1 MKVSSVNPEREGV
14 KGKPFPLSMPMC
26 ADDRLIAS
34 RNRWSERS
42 RETGEESSSWN
53 VMSKEKWH

>member
-14 KGKPFPLSMPMC
+14 KGKPFPLLMPMC
-26 ADDRLIAS
+26 ADDRLLES

-42 RETGEESSSWN
+42 GETGEESPS
-53 VMSKEKWH
+53 